1 LNVKQSDTAIR
12 WEYKAL
18 SDLSVTSLF
27 EIYRLR
33 QQVFVIE
40 QQCIYEDIDAA
51 DKTALHVL
59 GWIDDRGIGCASE
72 NASDATKY
80 SMEDSTEENA
90 EENTEENTEENHYP
104 KEQPP
109 ILCAYLRIMG
119 LENTAQTVSIGR
131 VVIEM
136 GSRRKGVGKQLLSTA
151 LDYIERIAPEATITV
166 SAQHHLTDF
175 YQVLG
180 FCVVSD
186 PYDEDGIPHV
196 RMVKTLA
203 R

>member
-1 LNVKQSDTAIR
+1 MNVKQSDTAIR

-59 GWIDDRGIGCASE
+59 GWIDNRGIRCASE
-72 NASDATKY
+72 NASD
-80 SMEDSTEENA
+80 STEG
-90 EENTEENTEENHYP
+90 NTKDNTKESHYP
-104 KEQPP
+104 KEQLP

-151 LDYIERIAPEATITV
+151 LDYIERIAPQATITL

>member
-59 GWIDDRGIGCASE
+59 GWIDNRGIRCASE
-72 NASDATKY
+72 NASD
-80 SMEDSTEENA
+80 STEG
-90 EENTEENTEENHYP
+90 NTKDNTKESHYP
-104 KEQPP
+104 KEQLP

-151 LDYIERIAPEATITV
+151 LDYIERIAPQATITL

>member
-1 LNVKQSDTAIR
+1 MNVKQSDTAIR

-59 GWIDDRGIGCASE
+59 GWIDDRGIICASE
-72 NASDATKY
+72 NASD
-80 SMEDSTEENA
+80 STEG
-90 EENTEENTEENHYP
+90 NTKDNTKESHHP
-104 KEQPP
+104 KEQSP

-151 LDYIERIAPEATITV
+151 LDYIERIAPEATVTL

>member
-1 LNVKQSDTAIR
+1 MNVKQSDTAIR

-59 GWIDDRGIGCASE
+59 GWIDNRGIRCASE
-72 NASDATKY
+72 NASD
-80 SMEDSTEENA
+80 STEG
-90 EENTEENTEENHYP
+90 NTKDNTKESHYP
-104 KEQPP
+104 KEQLP

-136 GSRRKGVGKQLLSTA
+136 ESRRKGVGKQLLSTA
-151 LDYIERIAPEATITV
+151 LDYIERIAPQATITL